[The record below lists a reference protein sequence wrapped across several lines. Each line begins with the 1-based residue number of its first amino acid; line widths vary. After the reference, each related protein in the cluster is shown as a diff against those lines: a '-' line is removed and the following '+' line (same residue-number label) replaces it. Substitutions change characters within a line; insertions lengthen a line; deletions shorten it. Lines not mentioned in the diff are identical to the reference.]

1 VPEIDAARGFG
12 LLARPVTHQDPR
24 LERELSLMTREAV
37 AFSAMVGLGETYVP
51 AFALA
56 VGLGDVTAGLVA
68 TLPVVAGGIFQL
80 VTPWGVARLASYR
93 RWVVACAVGQALSFV
108 PLVAG
113 ALLGRLSLAWM
124 FLATCAYWAFGMATG
139 PAWNAW
145 VGAVVPQERRAG
157 FFARRARW
165 GQAALLVAFGVGGVG
180 LHLSSGIDPVLAFAL
195 LFPAAAAARLL
206 SAGLLSRQAEPADLV
221 VSHDL
226 GPPWRGVRGVGV
238 DARSL
243 LFYLLAVQAAVY
255 VAAPYFTP
263 YMLGSLSL
271 SYAAYAAL
279 TAAALVSRIA
289 ALPWLGRLS
298 RRRGHRF
305 LLWSGALGVVPLPA
319 LWLVSDGFA
328 YLLAV
333 QLVAGVA
340 WAAFELA
347 TVLAFFEELEPGRRA
362 GLLALFNLANALA
375 MALGCTLGA
384 QLLAALGEAALAYPA
399 LFVTSALARAAC
411 VPLLR
416 RVPAAPFA
424 PQAAPLRT
432 LAVRPSLGAVQR
444 PVLPALPGAEEDSAG
459 AR

>member
-1 VPEIDAARGFG
+1 
-12 LLARPVTHQDPR
+12 VTNDDPR
-24 LERELSLMTREAV
+24 LERELRLMTREAV

-68 TLPVVAGGIFQL
+68 TLPVVAGGLFQL

-93 RWVVACAVGQALSFV
+93 RWVVACAAGQALSFV
-108 PLVAG
+108 PLVVG
-113 ALLGRLSLAWM
+113 ALLGRLSVSWL
-124 FLATCAYWAFGMATG
+124 FLSTCAYWAFGMATS

-145 VGAVVPQERRAG
+145 VGAVVPLERRAG
-157 FFARRARW
+157 FFAHRARW
-165 GQAALLVAFGVGGVG
+165 GQAALLVAFLAGGLG
-180 LHLSSGIDPVLAFAL
+180 LHFSSEIDPVFAFAL

-206 SAGLLSRQAEPADLV
+206 SAGLLRRQAEPADLV
-221 VSHDL
+221 VTHDL
-226 GPPWRGVRGVGV
+226 SPPWRGLLGLGAE
-238 DARSL
+238 ARSL
-243 LFYLLAVQAAVY
+243 LLYLLAVQAAVY

-263 YMLGSLSL
+263 YMLGPLSL
-271 SYAAYAAL
+271 SYAGYAAL

-305 LLWSGALGVVPLPA
+305 LLWSGALGVVPVPA
-319 LWLVSDGFA
+319 LWLVSDAFA

-347 TVLAFFEELEPGRRA
+347 TVLAFFEELEAGRRA
-362 GLLALFNLANALA
+362 GVLALFNLANALA
-375 MALGCTLGA
+375 MALGCALGA
-384 QLLAALGEAALAYPA
+384 QLLAALGDAALAYPA
-399 LFVTSALARAAC
+399 LFVASALARAAC

-416 RVPAAPFA
+416 GVPAAPFA
-424 PQAAPLRT
+424 PDVAPLRT
-432 LAVRPSLGAVQR
+432 LAVRPSLGALQR
-444 PVLPALPGAEEDSAG
+444 PVLPALPDTREEPPG
-459 AR
+459 